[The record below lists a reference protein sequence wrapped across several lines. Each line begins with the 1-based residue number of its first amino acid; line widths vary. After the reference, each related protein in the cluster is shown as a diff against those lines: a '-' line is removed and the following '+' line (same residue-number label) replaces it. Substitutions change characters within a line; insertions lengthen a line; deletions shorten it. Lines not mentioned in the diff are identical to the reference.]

1 MNFGHRKIETTAD
14 GSHTFYLPE
23 MDEHF
28 HSVHGAVQESM
39 HVFIQN
45 GLKRCAHPEI
55 NILEVGFGTGL
66 NALLTYLHR
75 EEKTIRYFSLE
86 KYPLVE
92 EEYRQLNYAQNRSTE
107 VQSVFQQMHQC
118 EWEKEIAISPG
129 FSLTKLNRDLVS
141 CDFAG
146 LPLFGLVYFDAFA
159 PGKQPE
165 MWTDEVFQKIAAQC
179 ITGGIITTYCAK
191 GDVRRSLQKSGFHM
205 QRLPGPPGK
214 NQMLYGEKAWPS
226 SGIS

>member
-1 MNFGHRKIETTAD
+1 MDFGLRKIETTAD

-45 GLKRCAHPEI
+45 GLKKCASPEI
-55 NILEVGFGTGL
+55 NILEIGFGTGL
-66 NALLTYLHR
+66 NAFLTYLHR

-92 EEYRQLNYAQNRSTE
+92 EEYRQLNYAQTYPPE
-107 VQSVFQQMHQC
+107 AQSVFRQLHQC
-118 EWEKEIAISPG
+118 EWEKEITISPG

-141 CDFAG
+141 CDFAD

-159 PGKQPE
+159 PVKQPE

-179 ITGGIITTYCAK
+179 NPGGIFTTYCAK
-191 GDVRRSLQKSGFHM
+191 GDVRRSLQKSGFYM

-214 NQMLYGEKAWPS
+214 NQILYGEKA
-226 SGIS
+226 